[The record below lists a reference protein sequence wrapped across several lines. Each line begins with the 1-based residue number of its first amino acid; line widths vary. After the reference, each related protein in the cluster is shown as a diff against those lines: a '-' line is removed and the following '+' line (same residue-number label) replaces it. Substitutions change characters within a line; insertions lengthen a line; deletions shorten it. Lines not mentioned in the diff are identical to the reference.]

1 MQDSKSSSSRR
12 SREEKEDNE
21 SSESMRSLL
30 FRGSKISPIQNVSL
44 RIGVAVLALVIT
56 ALIVYFERTCYADR
70 GVTGELTL
78 VDAFYYATVSLSTT
92 GYGDIVPV
100 CESSRI
106 VNVLVITPLR
116 FLFLIVLIGT
126 TIEVLTKKT
135 RSEIRSRQW
144 RKKVENHTI
153 IIGYGVK
160 GRSAAKALLDAGY
173 NPNTIVV
180 VSPDRESCDLATRDG
195 LVAFVGDG
203 RQEEVLRDV
212 SIERAGQII
221 VATNEDDTSVLV
233 TLTARRLAPADAK
246 IIAAVRE
253 SQNADVM
260 RQSGATSVIPTAESA
275 GRLMGLSVISSE
287 AGALMEDLLDSSRGL
302 EVTERAVTKD
312 ELSMSPGDLNEK
324 GQIVLAIIRGG
335 VTHRFYTESIR
346 FLEQGD
352 RMVVIKY
359 NRDEE

>member
-1 MQDSKSSSSRR
+1 VDDTKGRR
-12 SREEKEDNE
+12 YSLTREATGDDNSGE
-21 SSESMRSLL
+21 SIRSLL
-30 FRGSKISPIQNVSL
+30 FRGSKISPIQNVTL
-44 RIGVAVLALVIT
+44 RIGIAVLALVIT

-126 TIEVLTKKT
+126 TIEVLTKKLEVK
-135 RSEIRSRQW
+135 SAPGNGG
-144 RKKVENHTI
+144 RKWKTTPSSLDTGSKVA
-153 IIGYGVK
+153 VL
-160 GRSAAKALLDAGY
+160 AKALLDAGY
-173 NPNTIVV
+173 NANSIVV

-203 RQEEVLRDV
+203 RQEEVLKDV

-233 TLTARRLAPADAK
+233 TLTARRLAPATAK

-260 RQSGATSVIPTAESA
+260 RQSGANSVIPTAESA

-302 EVTERAVTKD
+302 EVTERAVTKE
-312 ELSMSPGDLNEK
+312 ELSMSPGELNEK
-324 GQIVLAIIRGG
+324 GQIVLAVIRNGI
-335 VTHRFYTESIR
+335 THRFYTESIR

-359 NRDEE
+359 NREED

>member
-1 MQDSKSSSSRR
+1 MEDTKGSSYRRTRDEIDEKNPTDSI
-12 SREEKEDNE
+12 
-21 SSESMRSLL
+21 RSLL
-30 FRGSKISPIQNVSL
+30 FRGSKISPIQNVTM

-56 ALIVYFERTCYADR
+56 ALIVYLERTCYADR

-160 GRSAAKALLDAGY
+160 GRSAAKSLLDAGY
-173 NPNTIVV
+173 NANRIVV

-203 RQEEVLRDV
+203 RQEEVLKDV

-233 TLTARRLAPADAK
+233 TLTARRLAPPDAK

-260 RQSGATSVIPTAESA
+260 RQSGANSIIPTAESA

-302 EVTERAVTKD
+302 EVTERAVTKE
-312 ELSMSPGDLNEK
+312 ELSMSPRDLNEK
-324 GQIVLAIIRGG
+324 GQIVLAVIRDGI
-335 VTHRFYTESIR
+335 THRFYTESIR

-352 RMVVIKY
+352 RMVVINY
-359 NRDEE
+359 NREED

>member
-1 MQDSKSSSSRR
+1 MDDSKDRKNLRR
-12 SREEKEDNE
+12 RDENDNDNSGE
-21 SSESMRSLL
+21 SIRSLL
-30 FRGSKISPIQNVSL
+30 FRGSRISPIQNVSM
-44 RIGVAVLALVIT
+44 RIGVAILALVIT
-56 ALIVYFERTCYADR
+56 SVIVYLERGCYSDG
-70 GVTGELTL
+70 GVVGELSF
-78 VDAFYYATVSLSTT
+78 VDAFYYSTVSLSTT

-144 RKKVENHTI
+144 RKKVQNHTI

-173 NPNTIVV
+173 NANSIVV

-203 RQEEVLRDV
+203 RQEEVLQDV

-233 TLTARRLAPADAK
+233 TLTARRLAPPDAK

-260 RQSGATSVIPTAESA
+260 RQSGANSVIPTAESA

-302 EVTERAVTKD
+302 EVTERSVTKE

-324 GQIVLAIIRGG
+324 GQIILAVIRNG

-359 NRDEE
+359 HQEEG